1 MASRII
7 ASGWWSNLKIYECG
21 HENNPQNPSRY
32 HTNRDRYLILYFIDG
47 TVRIQKN
54 AQAYELSKGDLFL
67 LSPEE
72 SASLQCSTDA
82 ACEYIWISFGCDTCP
97 DFLQSSVIN
106 NPPVKPIFLT
116 IRDHIADSN
125 FDARLYALIYD
136 LFWQLSQSELILE
149 GGNRSYASYAKNY
162 LDINFT
168 TQIKIQ
174 DVADQLHIDR
184 RYLTGLFRSEY
195 GVPPQAYLMTLR
207 LNKAQEYLQL
217 GYSVTESAS
226 MAGFTDLPNFSRQ
239 YRSRFGT
246 SPGAQRSLKP
256 ENTP

>member
-21 HENNPQNPSRY
+21 HEHGSQNPVRY
-32 HTNRDRYLILYFIDG
+32 HTNRDRYLLLYFIEG

-54 AQAYELSKGDLFL
+54 AQPYELSKGDLII

-72 SASLQCSTDA
+72 SASVQCSLDVP
-82 ACEYIWISFGCDTCP
+82 CEYIWISFGCDTCP
-97 DFLQSSVIN
+97 DFLQGSVIN
-106 NPPVKPIFLT
+106 RPPVMPIFMT
-116 IRDHIADSN
+116 IRDHISDSN
-125 FDARLYALIYD
+125 FEARLFALVYD

-184 RYLTGLFRSEY
+184 RYLTGLFHSEY

-207 LNKAQEYLQL
+207 LNKAREYLHL
-217 GYSVTESAS
+217 GYSVTESAT

-246 SPGAQRSLKP
+246 SPGAQRVLKP